1 MSGAFYSLMLVL
13 AVVFVIILL
22 SAIIKNQV
30 SYIYTKADMEKDS
43 IEWTVRDIISK
54 NPTSRIVI
62 ITYGE
67 NCEEEKILE
76 ILRKDFPQIH
86 IIRNKK

>member
-1 MSGAFYSLMLVL
+1 MSGAFYSLIVVL
-13 AVVFVIILL
+13 SVIFVIILV

-30 SYIYTKADMEKDS
+30 SCIYTKADIEQDS
-43 IEWTVRDIISK
+43 IEYTVRDIISK
-54 NPTSRIVI
+54 NPASRIVI

-67 NCEEEKILE
+67 NDEEEKILRLLE
-76 ILRKDFPQIH
+76 GDFPQIH